1 MDDKGNF
8 RYGKNFYYFL
18 WDFIK
23 EDSLRPWRYDSHHME
38 ILKKKGFLRLAATIE
53 RAWEIRKGIKKGEP
67 FFRSWVRKGLSLEG
81 IHDHGGD
88 LEGMIHA

>member
-1 MDDKGNF
+1 MTKGTLDME
-8 RYGKNFYYFL
+8 RIFYFFL

-23 EDSLRPWRYDSHHME
+23 DDSLRPWRYDSRHME
-38 ILKKKGFLRLAATIE
+38 ILKKKGFLRLAATTE

-67 FFRSWVRKGLSLEG
+67 FFRSWVRKWLSLEG